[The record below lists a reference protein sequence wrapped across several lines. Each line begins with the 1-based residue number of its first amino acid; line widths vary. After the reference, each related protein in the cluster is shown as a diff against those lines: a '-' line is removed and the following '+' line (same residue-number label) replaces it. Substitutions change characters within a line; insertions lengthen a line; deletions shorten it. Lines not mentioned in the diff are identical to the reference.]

1 MAQQADWLRA
11 ALDLAPETVLAD
23 ELRGLDSASLATLPD
38 DLRRAKRRAAAVI
51 TDGEAV
57 DGDAN
62 LSGMLAAWIHG
73 HHFTEATTDPLP

>member
-1 MAQQADWLRA
+1 MDRVWRIPQTRPVTVQNVIARDT
-11 ALDLAPETVLAD
+11 LDE
-23 ELRGLDSASLATLPD
+23 GLYL
-38 DLRRAKRRAAAVI
+38 LRRAKRRAAAVI